1 MDNILL
7 IFVILV
13 FVAAFLLVER
23 VLALIIGPQRAET
36 RRFQER
42 LRFVTQTAEMGTAA
56 TLLRQTEVD
65 KNTGFKHWLS
75 SWPGVDI
82 LNRRLRGS
90 GYKLTAT
97 QVVLLSLLMGTAGVA
112 VFLFL
117 GNLLLSVVV
126 GGLLTAALPLK
137 ITVDY
142 NKRLRAFEEGLVE
155 ALGVMTRSLKA
166 GQPFNES
173 MLMVARELQ
182 GPVAEEFGLT
192 FAELNYGLSLK
203 EAFTH
208 MTERVPSVTLKAL
221 VVAVLLQRDTGGN
234 LAELLDKISGV
245 LRGRFRF
252 ERRVRTL
259 SAEGRLSSVIL
270 ISVPFVLFGMIYLSS
285 PNYVAELIDESVGH
299 TLIAVAA
306 VFMVVGIIWVRKIT
320 RIEV

>member
-13 FVAAFLLVER
+13 FVAAFLFVER
-23 VLALIIGPQRAET
+23 ILALIIGPKRAEAK
-36 RRFQER
+36 RFQER
-42 LRFVTQTAEMGTAA
+42 LRFVTDVAELGTAA
-56 TLLRQTEVD
+56 TLLRQTEVEKD
-65 KNTGFKHWLS
+65 TGFKHWLG
-75 SWPGVDI
+75 SWPGVAT

-90 GYKLTAT
+90 GYKLTAV
-97 QVVLLSLLMGTAGVA
+97 QVVLLSLLMGAAGFA
-112 VFLFL
+112 VFWFL
-117 GNLLLSVVV
+117 GNFLLAVVV
-126 GGLLTAALPLK
+126 GALLIAALPLK

-142 NKRLRAFEEGLVE
+142 NKRLRDCEEGLVE

-234 LAELLDKISGV
+234 LAELLDNISGV

-252 ERRVRTL
+252 ERRLRTL

-270 ISVPFVLFGMIYLSS
+270 IAVPLVLFGMIYITT
-285 PNYVAELIDESVGH
+285 PTYVAELTHESVGH
-299 TLIAVAA
+299 TLIAISAI
-306 VFMVVGIIWVRKIT
+306 FMVVGVFWVRKIT
-320 RIEV
+320 RIDV